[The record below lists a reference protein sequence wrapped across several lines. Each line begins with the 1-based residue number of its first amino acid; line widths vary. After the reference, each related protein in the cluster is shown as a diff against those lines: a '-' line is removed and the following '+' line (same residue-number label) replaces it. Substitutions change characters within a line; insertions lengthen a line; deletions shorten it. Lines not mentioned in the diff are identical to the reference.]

1 MTKHTARNGA
11 AVVLI
16 ILALATAFYFSPMD
30 SGDDWQTFRAGSLN
44 ILSGQSIYTPFTHT
58 RFGIQVFNNP
68 PHVAFL
74 LLPFAVLPERAGWAV
89 LCALTLVSV
98 VALGYFWRFPP
109 STLLAALLSPFVLY
123 LLLHGQVD
131 AVLMAVVLL
140 PRWTW
145 VAAALGKP
153 QAAAGLAL
161 ESLRDW
167 RAWLLLL
174 ALVLLVVVYRYWEAI
189 DANAHLVDASF
200 NVWRG
205 IWPLQVPVGIAL
217 VLSGWHKRDVRLLL
231 AASPLLVPYATI
243 GSLLPIWIAACASLN
258 RWVALATWAAIWL
271 VLLRNGL

>member
-1 MTKHTARNGA
+1 
-11 AVVLI
+11 
-16 ILALATAFYFSPMD
+16 
-30 SGDDWQTFRAGSLN
+30 
-44 ILSGQSIYTPFTHT
+44 
-58 RFGIQVFNNP
+58 
-68 PHVAFL
+68 
-74 LLPFAVLPERAGWAV
+74 
-89 LCALTLVSV
+89 
-98 VALGYFWRFPP
+98 
-109 STLLAALLSPFVLY
+109 
-123 LLLHGQVD
+123 
-131 AVLMAVVLL
+131 
-140 PRWTW
+140 WTW

-174 ALVLLVVVYRYWEAI
+174 ALALLVVVYRYWEAI

-217 VLSGWHKRDVRLLL
+217 VFSGWHKRDVRLLL

-271 VLLRNGL
+271 VLLRN